1 MKICVGILLPVKM
14 EKDDLDLLSY
24 LKEPKKKKGRYMLQ
38 MAWGWVGIS

>member
-38 MAWGWVGIS
+38 INRWWLGDG